1 MMMVSAKLNITCCM
15 NLNCQFKM
23 ICMLVYCHIL
33 IYLKV
38 LMQNKDISIFF
49 KSNYLEIF
57 KYSQLR
63 KDLNIQ

>member
-1 MMMVSAKLNITCCM
+1 
-15 NLNCQFKM
+15 
-23 ICMLVYCHIL
+23 
-33 IYLKV
+33 
-38 LMQNKDISIFF
+38 MQNKDISIFF